1 MHVVNSHDSTDS
13 STDFRHQY
21 EKQVYFINILIMK
34 IVQLGGGELFGSPIP
49 TRTKKVILASLLQ
62 IQCSLAYDT
71 FILKKHNS
79 TGL

>member
-13 STDFRHQY
+13 PTDFRHQC

-49 TRTKKVILASLLQ
+49 TRTKKVILSSLLQ
-62 IQCSLAYDT
+62 MQCSLAYDT
-71 FILKKHNS
+71 FYSKE
-79 TGL
+79 T